1 VNQENAG
8 RDRCVAGTLP
18 SVADELVMKTV
29 RTKGAVVDM
38 FSSVRTVGLTLPG
51 VEATTRYDGS
61 PALKVGGMFM
71 AGLATHP
78 SAEPNTLVVRAD
90 VEEREALLE
99 DAPDVYYLTDYYR
112 KYPLVLAR
120 LTHIDRHALHDLLSV
135 SRRLTLA
142 KRRPRGSDSSIRDSR
157 IRD

>member
-1 VNQENAG
+1 
-8 RDRCVAGTLP
+8 
-18 SVADELVMKTV
+18 
-29 RTKGAVVDM
+29 
-38 FSSVRTVGLTLPG
+38 
-51 VEATTRYDGS
+51 
-61 PALKVGGMFM
+61 M

-90 VEEREALLE
+90 VELREALLE

-120 LTHIDRHALHDLLSV
+120 LTRIDREALHDLLSV

-142 KRRPRGSDSSIRDSR
+142 KRHRPRARFTDSTIHGFND
-157 IRD
+157 

>member
-1 VNQENAG
+1 MVSIIAGLGSQENAG
-8 RDRCVAGTLP
+8 RDRCVAGTFP
-18 SVADELVMKTV
+18 FVADGLVMMKTV
-29 RTKGAVVDM
+29 RTKRAAVDM

-51 VEATTRYDGS
+51 VEATTRYDGF

-71 AGLATHP
+71 AALATHP

-90 VEEREALLE
+90 VEAREALLE
-99 DAPDVYYLTDYYR
+99 DAPDIYYLTDYYR

-120 LTHIDRHALHDLLSV
+120 LDRMDRDALHDLLAV

-142 KRRPRGSDSSIRDSR
+142 KRPKGGV
-157 IRD
+157 